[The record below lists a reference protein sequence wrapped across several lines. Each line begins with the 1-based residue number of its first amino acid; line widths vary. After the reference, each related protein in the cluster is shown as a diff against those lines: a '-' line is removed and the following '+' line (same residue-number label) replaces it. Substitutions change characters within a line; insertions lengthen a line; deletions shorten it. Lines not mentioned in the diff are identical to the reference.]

1 MTRIYLLVC
10 FCFFTFWGQA
20 QNIDMDLFKSMDVR
34 NIGPAGMSGRIT
46 AIDVHPWD
54 KDHIYIG
61 SASGGVWESK
71 NGGITW
77 NPIFDD
83 TGVLSIGSIEINRS
97 NPSEIWVGTG
107 EGNPRNSH
115 NSGSGIFYSN
125 NSGKDWTFKG
135 LEKTKVIHRILVDPM
150 DSKTIYAGALG
161 SAWGPTEDRGVFK
174 STDKGNTWK
183 KVLYKNKE
191 TGVADMVMDPEN
203 PQKIVVALWEFGRKP
218 HTFNSGGEGS
228 GLHITYDGGDT
239 WKEIT
244 NEEGLPKGPLG
255 RIGIAIAKN
264 KPNIIYALVEAEENG
279 LYKSMDGGESW
290 KLVSK
295 KNIGNRPFYY
305 AELYVDP
312 TNENK
317 IYNIFTYV
325 SKSEDGGKSFRQIAD
340 YGNSVHPDHH
350 AFYID
355 DENPDYVIDGNDG
368 GLNISRDGGENWQFI
383 STIPVGQFYHVNYDM
398 DFPYHV
404 YGGMQDNGSWRGP
417 HTVYRSGGIT
427 NYDWQ
432 ELFFG
437 DGFDVVP
444 NMKDSRYGYA
454 MSQGGNIGRYDRI
467 TGKTTMVK
475 PVHPEGERLRYNWN
489 AAAAQDPFDDDAL
502 YFGSQFVHYSSDKG
516 LSWDII
522 SPDLTT
528 NDTTKHRQDISGGLT
543 IDATNAENYTTL
555 LAIAP
560 SPVDKNVVWTTS
572 DDGLVHITKDGGK
585 NWINVSKNITGM
597 PTGAWIPQIEV
608 SVSDAGTAYIVAN
621 DYRRN
626 NWSAYAFVTN
636 NYGVTWK
643 RIIDDSKIKSFITS
657 IVQDDVQ
664 ENLLFAGAD
673 NGLYVSIDNGNKWTK
688 WNDEVPAVQIRDMK
702 IHPRESDLI
711 LGTFGRALWIVDDIR
726 PLRQLAADQS
736 IMQKEFTLLDSP
748 DAFLTSNRSYQGV
761 RFSAQA
767 DFRAPTKSRSA
778 QINYFIKPSKEK
790 KEEIKTNKKKKKGKK
805 AKVEASKPEIKDK
818 EYDDKIRYWVIDSA
832 GDTIRTMKTEGK
844 EGFNKLRWGKNMKGV
859 RWPSKKAPK
868 ADAPEPRGPRVIAG
882 TYKIVAEF
890 KGIKDSID
898 MSVNPD
904 PRSSYDAEKQT
915 KLLTEYKAFNSSID
929 GARKAMDKVRAAKET
944 VEAIEK
950 ITFALPDSTSTKL
963 AEKNKEMLKS
973 IKKLEELYD
982 MPEGLKGIQRDP
994 KKINNRLGTT
1004 AWYIGSRWDELGGNT
1019 ANLIKNTTKAVNQ
1032 TVEEVNNFLN
1042 TDFKAYEEEIN
1053 EYDFNFFKK
1062 LEKVEK

>member
-1 MTRIYLLVC
+1 MVIL
-10 FCFFTFWGQA
+10 GQA
-20 QNIDMDLFKSMDVR
+20 QSVDMDLFKSMDVR

-46 AIDVHPWD
+46 AIDVHPKD
-54 KDHIYIG
+54 KDHIYVG

-77 NPIFDD
+77 DPIFDD

-115 NSGSGIFYSN
+115 NSGAGIFYSN
-125 NSGKDWTFKG
+125 NGGKDWTYKG
-135 LEKTKVIHRILVDPM
+135 LEKTKIIHRILVDPN
-150 DSKTIYAGALG
+150 DGKTIYAGALG
-161 SAWGPTEDRGVFK
+161 SAWGPTEDRGVYK
-174 STDKGNTWK
+174 STDRGNTWK
-183 KVLYKNKE
+183 KILYVNKE

-203 PQKIVVALWEFGRKP
+203 PNKIVVALWEFGRKP

-228 GLHITYDGGDT
+228 GLHITYDGGEN
-239 WKEIT
+239 WKKIT
-244 NEEGLPKGPLG
+244 AEEGLPKGPLG

-279 LYKSMDGGESW
+279 LYKTMDGGESW

-317 IYNIFTYV
+317 IYNIYTYV
-325 SKSEDGGKSFRQIAD
+325 SKSEDGGKSFREIAN
-340 YGNSVHPDHH
+340 YGNGVHPDHH

-355 DENPDYVIDGNDG
+355 DENPDYIIDGNDG
-368 GLNISRDGGENWQFI
+368 GVNISRDGGDNWQFI

-404 YGGMQDNGSWRGP
+404 YGGMQDNGTWRGP
-417 HTVYRSGGIT
+417 HTVYRRGGIT

-444 NMKDSRYGYA
+444 DMKDSRYGYA
-454 MSQGGNIGRYDRI
+454 MSQGGNIGRYDRV
-467 TGKTTMVK
+467 TGSTTMVK

-489 AAAAQDPFDDDAL
+489 AAVAQDPFADCGL
-502 YFGSQFVHYSSDKG
+502 YFGSQYVHYSADCG

-528 NDTTKHRQDISGGLT
+528 NDTTKHRQDLSGGLT

-560 SPVDKNVVWTTS
+560 SPVDNNVVWVAS
-572 DDGLVHITKDGGK
+572 DDGRMHITRDGGST
-585 NWINVSKNITGM
+585 WIDVSSNIIGM
-597 PTGAWIPQIEV
+597 PKGAWIPQIEV
-608 SVSDAGTAYIVAN
+608 SVSDPGTAYIVAN

-626 NWSAYAFVTN
+626 NWSAYAFVTT
-636 NYGVTWK
+636 NYGATW
-643 RIIDDSKIKSFITS
+643 RQIIDDSKIKSFITS

-688 WNDEVPAVQIRDMK
+688 WNVEMPAVQIRDIK

-711 LGTFGRALWIVDDIR
+711 LGTFGRALWIIDDIR
-726 PLRQLAADQS
+726 PLRQLAADQA
-736 IMQKEFTLLDSP
+736 ILNKDFMLLDSP
-748 DAFLTSNRSYQGV
+748 ETYLTSNRSYQGV
-761 RFSAQA
+761 RFSGQA
-767 DFRAPTKSRSA
+767 DFRAPSKTRSA
-778 QINYFIKPSKEK
+778 DINYYVKPTEKDK
-790 KEEIKTNKKKKKGKK
+790 KEEVEVKPKKGKK
-805 AKVEASKPEIKDK
+805 GKKEKKGEGKDDK
-818 EYDDKIRYWVIDSA
+818 GEKAEKKKHDDKIKYWVIDNS
-832 GDTIRTMKTEGK
+832 GDTLRTMKTKAED
-844 EGFNKLRWGKNMKGV
+844 GFNKLSWNKTMKGV
-859 RWPSKKAPK
+859 RWPSMRAPK
-868 ADAPEPRGPRVIAG
+868 PDAGEPRGPIVIAG
-882 TYKIVAEF
+882 TYKIVAEY
-890 KGIKDSID
+890 KGIKDS
-898 MSVNPD
+898 MNMVVNPD
-904 PRSSYDAEKQT
+904 PRAPYNAEK
-915 KLLTEYKAFNSSID
+915 KKVLLDEYKDFGVSID
-929 GARKAMDKVRAAKET
+929 RARISMDKIRAAKET
-944 VEAIEK
+944 IQAIEE
-950 ITFALPDSTSTKL
+950 ITYALPDSTSKKL
-963 AEKNKEMLKS
+963 EEKNKEMLKE
-973 IKKLEELYD
+973 IKKLEELYN
-982 MPEGLKGIQRDP
+982 MPEGLKGIQRNP
-994 KKINNRLGTT
+994 KKLNNQLGTT
-1004 AWYIGSRWDELGGNT
+1004 SWYINSRWDELGGNT
-1019 ANLIKNTTKAVNQ
+1019 ATLIKNTTKAVDE
-1032 TVEEVNNFLN
+1032 TVEQVNKFLN
-1042 TDFKAYEEEIN
+1042 DDFKAYEEQIN
-1053 EYDFNFFKK
+1053 SYDFQFFKK